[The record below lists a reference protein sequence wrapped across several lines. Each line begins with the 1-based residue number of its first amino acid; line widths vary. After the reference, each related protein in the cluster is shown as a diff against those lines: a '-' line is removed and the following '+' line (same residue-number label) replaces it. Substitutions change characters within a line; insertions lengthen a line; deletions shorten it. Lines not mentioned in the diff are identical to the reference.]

1 MKVKEARFDVTIV
14 GDCNLDLVLYGLP
27 DSLPHERELLA
38 NGMAVQTGGSAA
50 ITACNLAALGNSVG
64 FVCAKAND
72 SFGALCVEPLHAAG
86 VDTSA
91 AVQIAEG
98 ATGVTVLLQHEV
110 SRRMLTYPGV
120 THRLRRADL
129 NMPYL
134 CRSRHFHMASYYL
147 QQGMTKD
154 IPQLF
159 EEIKCAGLT
168 ISLDPNDDP
177 DDSWDPAILDAIRY
191 LDVFLPNVR
200 EACRVT
206 GERDAE
212 KAIAIL
218 RDMVPLLV
226 VKRGAQGASAY
237 AGTLSWE
244 VPAYE
249 VQVVDAIGAGDSF
262 NAGFLHGYLQEW
274 PIDKCLRF
282 GALTG
287 AWSTTSAGGTGAFA
301 GPEKLKAL
309 HQKWK
314 DSEHDLVATPLH

>member
-1 MKVKEARFDVTIV
+1 MKSKEDRFDVTIV

-27 DSLPHERELLA
+27 DALPHERELLA

-50 ITACNLAALGNSVG
+50 VTACNLAALGNSVG
-64 FVCAKAND
+64 FVCAQAKD
-72 SFGALCVEPLHAAG
+72 SFGALCVQPLHAAG

-91 AVQIAEG
+91 AVQIEEG

-110 SRRMLTYPGV
+110 SRQMLTYPGV
-120 THRLRRADL
+120 THCLRRADL

-134 CRSRHFHMASYYL
+134 CWSRHFHMASYYL

-159 EEIKCAGLT
+159 EEIKNAGLT

-177 DDSWDPAILDAIRY
+177 ADSWDREIMNAIRY

-206 GERDAE
+206 GEQDPE

-237 AGTLSWE
+237 AGALSWE

-262 NAGFLHGYLQEW
+262 NAGFLHGYLQQW

-287 AWSTTSAGGTGAFA
+287 AWSTKAAGGTGAFA

-309 HQKWK
+309 HQRWE
-314 DSEHDLVATPLH
+314 DSERDLVAASLR